1 MRRLLFLP
9 KIENYQN
16 EIIQAI
22 YDINE
27 LIKNNE
33 LSDKKIKQISRI
45 FELSIEN
52 HLLEIPLICDHK
64 NGLWRR
70 QKFGISTC
78 SNHVESLHKTMNVQV
93 YNISNIHRRFD
104 IVLTKLFDIYSEF
117 PQKSRIQ
124 AKKLL
129 EKMRTKAIQRNIHQ
143 VHECNSHPRVGK
155 DLFK

>member
-1 MRRLLFLP
+1 MKLFKQLL
-9 KIENYQN
+9 
-16 EIIQAI
+16 
-22 YDINE
+22 YDNQVYNINE